1 MRLLIVEDEPAIAE
15 VVVAYARREG
25 YETLWAADGEAAM
38 SHWKSEGADL
48 VVLDLMLP
56 KLSGLEVCRRIR
68 ARSSVPIV
76 MLTAR
81 SSEDDVV
88 AGLDAGADDY
98 VGKPFSPRVLMAR
111 IRAHLRPARESR
123 EAVGSGGL
131 VRVGGRIEVD
141 PQRVEIRKDGSA
153 VPVTRSEFLVFSTL
167 ASRPVRTWSRD
178 DIIRVALGDDYE
190 GFDRTVDTYVK
201 NLRRKLAEP
210 GHENGWIRTVYGF
223 GYRIDDADPEERS

>member
-1 MRLLIVEDEPAIAE
+1 MKILVVEDEPAIAE

-25 YETLWAADGEAAM
+25 YETLWAADGEAALAL
-38 SHWKSEGADL
+38 WEEGADL

-56 KLSGLEVCRRIR
+56 KLSGMEVCRRIR

-81 SSEDDVV
+81 GSEDDVV

-123 EAVGSGGL
+123 GEDSGGL
-131 VRVGGRIEVD
+131 VRVGGRIEID

-153 VPVTRSEFLVFSTL
+153 IPVTRSEFLVFSTL